1 MLHLR
6 TLWKRQQRG
15 GIEMEHWLEM
25 GFNYEIFKPAHFV
38 TFLNLTYILSIAR
51 VDGGEGLSTY

>member
-1 MLHLR
+1 
-6 TLWKRQQRG
+6 
-15 GIEMEHWLEM
+15 MEHWLEM

-51 VDGGEGLSTY
+51 VDGGEGFSTY